1 MGIPE
6 DHEAPPSPTTQDM
19 ANKERL
25 PLYSEPHHTSPGE
38 PQQPQDRAT
47 PDEVRD
53 FLGTGR
59 ELASYS
65 PIMYCDVFGF
75 EDGWIVYKEVKLFIA
90 NEKNKKFSHRHGPK
104 ILIACLIV
112 LEIAMISMVWFHPDQ
127 PALVILG
134 IVIGLPGFAA
144 LVALSCVT
152 LFGGTPE
159 ETIESELRDGLK
171 EARKP

>member
-1 MGIPE
+1 MRRTRSFRIGMDQVSNFIFCPA
-6 DHEAPPSPTTQDM
+6 HAQTS
-19 ANKERL
+19 
-25 PLYSEPHHTSPGE
+25 LYLSECKKG
-38 PQQPQDRAT
+38 A
-47 PDEVRD
+47 
-53 FLGTGR
+53 
-59 ELASYS
+59 
-65 PIMYCDVFGF
+65 DVML
-75 EDGWIVYKEVKLFIA
+75 E
-90 NEKNKKFSHRHGPK
+90 